1 MGDYSILVNEPAF
14 KKKIGCISHR
24 NFDTILIIIVCILFI
39 ALIVEL
45 VLIYYSLFR

>member
-1 MGDYSILVNEPAF
+1 MGDYSILVNEPVF
-14 KKKIGCISHR
+14 KKKIGCISHI